1 MKTIQYL
8 TGQVD
13 RWWRVHFTEAPRSRQ
28 PVQKKL
34 SSNYSQTG
42 LNAGGKPKLTRGSG
56 KKQAHPGAVL
66 VVAVVSL
73 TSTIGYRLYNAPK
86 ISSGTIAPETI
97 LAPQKAE
104 IPDSQATEA
113 KRQRERTG
121 AIPVLMIDEV
131 VNKQV
136 YQKIEEILDRG
147 NELRQ
152 QAGGFPFVE
161 PKLLSLETQQYL
173 RQAQEWE
180 WRMVLLGVNKAPT
193 EESPETG
200 SPGNAISTKRE
211 QESAPLSGGEGANNS
226 QAAPEDKISR
236 TEQEQAIFELRSLKE
251 SLLESEKSEKFQ
263 ALLDRIAQVRQSYAL
278 SLNSIKTQRSK
289 DPETIYDEELLE
301 LSDATWNETV
311 KGIQESTR
319 RMMAQGIPK
328 GLPDNLLAEAIAL
341 QLQDSVPEST
351 ASWAREL
358 LEQVV
363 KANLI
368 EDAEKTRLQAEQAAL
383 SVEAVVIS
391 VQKDE
396 AIVEAGDRITRE
408 EFVVIDYFGLS
419 QRQVNWKGLL
429 GFGMLVSGAIGVFW
443 VVQRK
448 FHPRMRQ
455 RDMILVLL
463 LSLSA
468 PLLVVLNLDAASLPI
483 TGLLMGSFYG
493 SALGV
498 TVVSLLGLL
507 LPIGMP
513 IGPEIISLSDWLASV
528 VGGILGG
535 LMAERMRSREEFAL
549 LGVAVG
555 LTQGVVYLTVTLIIL
570 AAAPVVWPPLLVAA
584 GLRSLGG
591 LACSIVALGLS
602 PYLEHV
608 FDLVTPVRLAELANP
623 NRPLLQRLNSEA
635 PGTFQHTL
643 FVATLAEAAT
653 RVLGGNVEL
662 VRAGTL
668 YHDIGKMHD
677 PLGFIENQMG
687 GPNKHDEIKDP
698 WKSAEIIKKHVSEG
712 LVMARKYRLP
722 KSVEAFI
729 PEHQGTMLIAYF
741 YYQAKQ
747 MAEKDPNIV
756 VRESDFRYDGP
767 IPQSRETGIL
777 MLADSCEAALRSLKD
792 ATYQEAL
799 GMVNKILKARWQD
812 NQLVDSGLTREEM
825 PIVADVFVRVWEQ
838 FNHKRIAYPKG
849 ALNSSLCKDKDREPV
864 RPK

>member
-34 SSNYSQTG
+34 SSSQMG
-42 LNAGGKPKLTRGSG
+42 LNAGEKQKLPRGRG

-97 LAPQKAE
+97 LAPEQAE
-104 IPDSQATEA
+104 IPDNQATEA
-113 KRQRERTG
+113 KRQRKRTG
-121 AIPVLMIDEV
+121 AIPVLAIDEV

-136 YQKIEEILDRG
+136 YQKIEEILDQG
-147 NELRQ
+147 NELRR
-152 QAGGFPFVE
+152 QAGGSQFVE

-180 WRMVLLGVNKAPT
+180 WRMVLLEVNKAQT
-193 EESPETG
+193 EESQETE
-200 SPGNAISTKRE
+200 STKGE
-211 QESAPLSGGEGANNS
+211 KESAPLSGGEGVAANNS
-226 QAAPEDKISR
+226 QAAPEEKISR
-236 TEQEQAIFELRSLKE
+236 TEQELAIFELRSLKE
-251 SLLESEKSEKFQ
+251 SLKESDQESEKFQ
-263 ALLDRIAQVRQSYAL
+263 ALLDRIAEVRQGYAL

-289 DPETIYDEELLE
+289 DPETIYDAGLLE
-301 LSDATWNETV
+301 MSDATWNETV

-319 RMMAQGIPK
+319 RMMAQGIPR

-341 QLQDSVPEST
+341 QLQNSVPEST

-358 LEQVV
+358 LGQVV

-368 EDAEKTRLQAEQAAL
+368 EDAEKTRQQAEQAAL

-391 VQKDE
+391 VQKGE
-396 AIVEAGDRITRE
+396 VVVEAGDRITRE

-455 RDMILVLL
+455 RDTILALL

-468 PLLVVLNLDAASLPI
+468 PLLVVLNLDAASLPV

-528 VGGILGG
+528 AGGILGG

-555 LTQGVVYLTVTLIIL
+555 LTQGVVYLIVTLIIS
-570 AAAPVVWPPLLVAA
+570 AAASVVWPPLLVAA

-623 NRPLLQRLNSEA
+623 NRPLLQRLTSEA
-635 PGTFQHTL
+635 PGTFQHTM
-643 FVATLAEAAT
+643 FVATLAEAAA
-653 RVLGGNVEL
+653 RVLGCNVEL

-687 GPNKHDEIKDP
+687 GPNKHDEIQDP

-747 MAEKDPNIV
+747 MAEKDPAIV

-767 IPQSRETGIL
+767 IPQSRETGVL

-825 PIVADVFVRVWEQ
+825 PIIADVFVRVWEQ

-849 ALNSSLCKDKDREPV
+849 ALNSSLSKDKDREPV
-864 RPK
+864 CPK

>member
-8 TGQVD
+8 TRQVD
-13 RWWRVHFTEAPRSRQ
+13 QWWRVYFTEAPRSRQ

-34 SSNYSQTG
+34 SSNKNKAPVTG
-42 LNAGGKPKLTRGSG
+42 EEKQKTTRS
-56 KKQAHPGAVL
+56 KKQAHPAAVL
-66 VVAVVSL
+66 VLAVVSL

-86 ISSGTIAPETI
+86 LSSGTIAPETI
-97 LAPQKAE
+97 SAPYTAE
-104 IPDSQATEA
+104 IPDNQATEE

-121 AIPVLMIDEV
+121 AIPVLMLNQRVNQEINREV
-131 VNKQV
+131 Q
-136 YQKIEEILDRG
+136 EILNQGSR
-147 NELRQ
+147 LRE
-152 QAGGFPFVE
+152 QAGEFPFAPSRVL
-161 PKLLSLETQQYL
+161 LLSTQQYL

-180 WRMVLLGVNKAPT
+180 WRMVLQAVKEKEVET
-193 EESPETG
+193 EQK
-200 SPGNAISTKRE
+200 KRSDDDSE
-211 QESAPLSGGEGANNS
+211 LTPVAVQQAKELPLT
-226 QAAPEDKISR
+226 D
-236 TEQEQAIFELRSLKE
+236 QEQAIAQLRGFKQSASSAE
-251 SLLESEKSEKFQ
+251 FQGLLE
-263 ALLDRIAQVRQSYAL
+263 RISQVRQGYDRAL
-278 SLNSIKTQRSK
+278 KAIKDIQIK
-289 DPETIYDEELLE
+289 DSATIYDETLLE
-301 LSDATWNETV
+301 IDDATWKETV
-311 KGIQESTR
+311 RGIKETTA
-319 RMMAQGIPK
+319 RMTEQGIPK
-328 GLPDNLLAEAIAL
+328 GLPDNLLKNAIAL
-341 QLQDSVPEST
+341 QVSGSVPDST
-351 ASWAREL
+351 AALARKVL
-358 LEQVV
+358 GRML
-363 KANLI
+363 KANLL

-391 VQKDE
+391 VQKGE
-396 AIVEAGDRITRE
+396 VIVEAGDRITRP
-408 EFVVIDYFGLS
+408 EFVMIDYFGLS

-429 GFGMLVSGAIGVFW
+429 GFGILVSGAIGVFW
-443 VVQRK
+443 VVESK
-448 FHPRMRQ
+448 FHPGMRQ
-455 RDMILVLL
+455 RDQLLVLL
-463 LSLSA
+463 LTLSA
-468 PLLVVLNLDAASLPI
+468 PLLIVLNLDAASLPVI
-483 TGLLMGSFYG
+483 GLLMGSFYG

-498 TVVSLLGLL
+498 TVVGLLGLL
-507 LPIGMP
+507 LPMGMP

-528 VGGILGG
+528 AGGILGG
-535 LMAERMRSREEFAL
+535 LIAERMRSREEFAL

-555 LTQGVVYLTVTLIIL
+555 LTQGVVYLIVTLIIS
-570 AAAPVVWPPLLVAA
+570 AAASVVWPPLLVAA
-584 GLRSLGG
+584 AIRSLGG
-591 LACSIVALGLS
+591 LACSIVALGVS

-623 NRPLLQRLNSEA
+623 NRPLLQRLASVA

-643 FVATLAEAAT
+643 FVATLAEAAA
-653 RVLGGNVEL
+653 RVLGCNVEL

-712 LVMARKYRLP
+712 LVMARKHRLP
-722 KSVEAFI
+722 KSIEAFI

-747 MAEKDPNIV
+747 MAENDPSLV

-812 NQLVDSGLTREEM
+812 NQLVDSGLKREEM
-825 PIVADVFVRVWEQ
+825 QIVADIFVRVWEQ

-849 ALNSSLCKDKDREPV
+849 ALSSSVSKEKDLEPV
-864 RPK
+864 CPK

>member
-8 TGQVD
+8 TSQVD
-13 RWWRVHFTEAPRSRQ
+13 RWWRVYFTEAPRSRQ
-28 PVQKKL
+28 PVQNKRYYNYYQTPLNGVGNKK
-34 SSNYSQTG
+34 S
-42 LNAGGKPKLTRGSG
+42 TRC

-86 ISSGTIAPETI
+86 LSSGTIAPETI
-97 LAPQKAE
+97 LAPYTGD

-113 KRQRERTG
+113 KRQQERTG
-121 AIPVLMIDEV
+121 AIPVLMINEG
-131 VNKQV
+131 VNKEINREVQ
-136 YQKIEEILDRG
+136 EILNQGSR
-147 NELRQ
+147 LRE
-152 QAGGFPFVE
+152 QAGKFPFAPSEV
-161 PKLLSLETQQYL
+161 LSIATQQYL
-173 RQAQEWE
+173 RIAQEWE
-180 WRMVLLGVNKAPT
+180 WRMVLQAVNKKEVERAEEKKSDSDSELTPAVLQQDRQLPVT
-193 EESPETG
+193 E
-200 SPGNAISTKRE
+200 K
-211 QESAPLSGGEGANNS
+211 
-226 QAAPEDKISR
+226 
-236 TEQEQAIFELRSLKE
+236 EQAIAELRRFKQSAASGE
-251 SLLESEKSEKFQ
+251 FQGLLEKIS
-263 ALLDRIAQVRQSYAL
+263 QVRRGYAGAITA
-278 SLNSIKTQRSK
+278 IKELQIK
-289 DPETIYDEELLE
+289 DPGTIYDGKLLE
-301 LSDATWNETV
+301 MSDTTWDETV
-311 KGIQESTR
+311 RGIRESTR
-319 RMMAQGIPK
+319 RMMAQGIPR
-328 GLPDNLLAEAIAL
+328 GLPDNLLREAIAL
-341 QLQDSVPEST
+341 QVSGSVPEET
-351 ASWAREL
+351 AALAMKL
-358 LEQVV
+358 LPRVL

-391 VQKDE
+391 VSE
-396 AIVEAGDRITRE
+396 GEVIVEAGDRITRQ
-408 EFVVIDYFGLS
+408 EFVAIDYFGLS

-443 VVQRK
+443 VVKRK
-448 FHPRMRQ
+448 FHPGMRQ
-455 RDMILVLL
+455 RDQLLVLL
-463 LSLSA
+463 LTMTA
-468 PLLVVLNLDAASLPI
+468 PLLVVLNLDAASLPVI
-483 TGLLMGSFYG
+483 GLLMGSFYG

-498 TVVSLLGLL
+498 TVVGLLGLL
-507 LPIGMP
+507 LPMGMP
-513 IGPEIISLSDWLASV
+513 IGLEIISLSDWLASAA
-528 VGGILGG
+528 GGILGG
-535 LMAERMRSREEFAL
+535 LMAGRMRSREEFAL

-555 LTQGVVYLTVTLIIL
+555 LTQGVVYLTVTLIIS
-570 AAAPVVWPPLLVAA
+570 AAASVVWPPLLVAA
-584 GLRSLGG
+584 ALRGVGG

-623 NRPLLQRLNSEA
+623 NRPLLQRLASEA
-635 PGTFQHTL
+635 PGTFQHTM
-643 FVATLAEAAT
+643 FVATLAEAAA
-653 RVLGGNVEL
+653 RVLGCNVEL

-712 LVMARKYRLP
+712 LVMARKHRLP
-722 KSVEAFI
+722 KSIEAFI

-747 MAEKDPNIV
+747 MAEKDPTIV

-812 NQLVDSGLTREEM
+812 NQLVDSGLKREEM
-825 PIVADVFVRVWEQ
+825 PIIADVFVRVWEQ

-849 ALNSSLCKDKDREPV
+849 ALNYSLCREKEREPIC
-864 RPK
+864 PK